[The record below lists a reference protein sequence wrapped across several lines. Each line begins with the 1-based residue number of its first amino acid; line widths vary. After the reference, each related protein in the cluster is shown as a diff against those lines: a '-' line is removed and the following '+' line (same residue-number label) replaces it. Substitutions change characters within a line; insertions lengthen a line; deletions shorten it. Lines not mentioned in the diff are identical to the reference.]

1 MRKKKVFKK
10 KNELRRRTYHIIM
23 SDRNNDEIKRT
34 NQKIDE
40 LNSSYNNLFN
50 AFKKCNE
57 AFDNAIKI
65 INNNI
70 FRSHPDTIL

>member
-1 MRKKKVFKK
+1 MRRKIREK
-10 KNELRRRTYHIIM
+10 KNQLRRRAYHIIM
-23 SDRNNDEIKRT
+23 SDRNKDEIKRT
-34 NQKIDE
+34 NQKLYE
-40 LNSSYNNLFN
+40 LDNSFQGLNK

-57 AFDNAIKI
+57 AFENAIKN